1 MDKARGALVAS
12 VFKGGPADHAGIK
25 VGDVITEFDGKE
37 VKEANDLPIM
47 VARAPVNKHVSVKF
61 LRDRKEN
68 AASVTVG
75 ELKDEQ
81 TPNNPENEG

>member
-47 VARAPVNKHVSVKF
+47 VAS
-61 LRDRKEN
+61 
-68 AASVTVG
+68 TG
-75 ELKDEQ
+75 E
-81 TPNNPENEG
+81 